1 MNGMVQDTRYAL
13 RAIRRRPG
21 FYVFAAFIIGL
32 GVAASTS
39 VFSVVNALFLRPLP
53 FEEPER
59 LVWVAKASEGSM
71 SVVSSRVANLR
82 DFREMNRS
90 FEGLTGY
97 NAFFEYD
104 SYNLIGVG
112 QPERLVG
119 VGVAQNFLDVLGL
132 RPLLG
137 RNFDL
142 EESVWNGRPAAI
154 LTHGFWTRR
163 FGGDPGIVGQSI
175 TLDDQPTVVVG
186 VLPPSFDF
194 ASTFAPASRVDVLLP
209 FPISDETDDWGNT
222 LSIIGRLRP
231 GATVESAQADLDV
244 IVAGLLEADPA
255 RWGLGA
261 AVTGLRD
268 QIAGRFRGA
277 MVLLSAAAG
286 VVLLVVCTNLAN
298 LLLARGHSRRKEM
311 AIRSALGARRLDL
324 VRQWTVE
331 ALILAFSGGL
341 VGVLIA
347 SQTARLVSST
357 NAISIPMLS
366 NVSVDGMTL
375 LFTLVATVGV
385 GLLIGIVPALQFTHA
400 TELTLINDASRG
412 STEGRRSTTVREGL
426 VVGEVALACVLLVSG
441 GLLLR
446 SFLSV
451 LDVELGYQ
459 ADGVAAW
466 EIQATREFP
475 NNTERVTFY
484 DELVGRVEAL
494 PGVEAAG
501 LTDTPPLGR
510 NRSWAVSA
518 LGAEDRIGDGVEAF
532 PRIVDWRYLSVMGI
546 LLSAGRHFTVHD
558 DDQSAQV
565 VILNENAAE
574 TLFPGQDPLGR
585 TMVTWNGEWKVI
597 GIVGN
602 VRHQSLE
609 QSSGSEVYFPMA
621 QSDNYSS
628 LTLVVRSPLPLA
640 TLAGSVRASLQETD
654 PMMPSGDFRTLR
666 SVVDQ
671 SVSPRR
677 FILVLVATFAGVA
690 LTLAALGIYAVLSF
704 LVSQRIPEIGIRMA
718 LGESAGHVLRRVV
731 GRTLALAGTGV
742 AIGAAAAF
750 VLSRLMRSLL
760 YGIGSSDVPTFAAVA
775 LILLLAS
782 AAAGFLPAWRASRT
796 DPIEALRTG

>member
-1 MNGMVQDTRYAL
+1 MSGLAQDTRYAL
-13 RAIRRRPG
+13 RAIKRRPG
-21 FYVFAAFIIGL
+21 FFAFAALIIGL
-32 GVAASTS
+32 GVAASAS

-59 LVWVAKASEGSM
+59 LVWVARAAEGSR
-71 SVVSSRVANLR
+71 SNVSSRVGNLR

-90 FEGLTGY
+90 FEGLTAY
-97 NAFFEYD
+97 NAFFEYS

-119 VGVAQNFLDVLGL
+119 VGVAQNFLGVLGVQ
-132 RPLLG
+132 PLLG
-137 RNFDL
+137 RNFDR

-163 FGGDPGIVGQSI
+163 FGGDPGIVGRSI
-175 TLDDQPTVVVG
+175 TLNDQPTVVVG

-209 FPISDETDDWGNT
+209 FPISDETDNWGNT
-222 LSIIGRLRP
+222 LSIIGRLKP

-244 IVAGLLEADPA
+244 IVARLQEADPA

-261 AVTGLRD
+261 AVTGLRA

-277 MVLLSAAAG
+277 IVLLSAAAG
-286 VVLLVVCTNLAN
+286 VVLLVVCANLAN

-311 AIRSALGARRLDL
+311 AVRSALGAGRFEL

-331 ALILAFSGGL
+331 ALILACSGGL
-341 VGVLIA
+341 VGVLVA
-347 SQTARLVSST
+347 SQTARIVSST

-385 GLLIGIVPALQFTHA
+385 GLLIGIVPALQFTQA
-400 TELTLINDASRG
+400 TELTVINDSSRG
-412 STEGRRSTTVREGL
+412 STEGRQSTAVREGL

-466 EIQATREFP
+466 EIQATRDFT
-475 NNTERVTFY
+475 NNTERAVFY
-484 DELVGRVEAL
+484 DELIGRVEAL
-494 PGVEAAG
+494 PGVETAG

-518 LGAEDRIGDGVEAF
+518 LGAEDRIGDDVEAF
-532 PRIVDWRYLSVMGI
+532 PRIVDWRYLSAMGI
-546 LLSAGRHFTVHD
+546 PLSAGRHFTVHD

-565 VILNENAAE
+565 VILNEYAAE
-574 TLFPGQDPLGR
+574 ILFPGQDPLGR
-585 TMVTWNGEWKVI
+585 TMVTWNGEWEVI
-597 GIVGN
+597 GVVGN

-621 QSDNYSS
+621 QSDNYTS
-628 LTLVVRSPLPLA
+628 LTMVVRSPLPLA

-654 PMMPSGDFRTLR
+654 PLMPSGDFWSLR

-677 FILVLVATFAGVA
+677 FILVLVAAFAGVA

-718 LGESAGHVLRRVV
+718 LGESEGHVLRRVV

-742 AIGAAAAF
+742 AIGAAAAL
-750 VLSRLMRSLL
+750 VASRLMRSLL
-760 YGIGSSDVPTFAAVA
+760 YGIGSNDVPTFAVVA

-796 DPIEALRTG
+796 DPVEALRTG